1 MSEPQL
7 RWRQRLESLQ
17 RALGQLKAALL
28 AHDAAPESEVIGMA
42 VIKAYE
48 FSFELSWKTLKDWLS
63 HEGIDALVPREVLR
77 PHGSHIR
84 RQPSPDR
91 PGSDSRALCSRP
103 SRFGQGSGAKAM
115 TEMAEELGGLP
126 ARTLEE
132 IASVMGRFRD
142 IRWVKLYGSRALG
155 RHRPGSDIDL
165 AFSAPIDHTAAL
177 AGALEEL
184 PTPYRF
190 DVTHWETLEHA
201 GLREHIARWGV
212 PLLCC
217 GNGNQDDAIR
227 HATPAH

>member
-1 MSEPQL
+1 
-7 RWRQRLESLQ
+7 
-17 RALGQLKAALL
+17 
-28 AHDAAPESEVIGMA
+28 
-42 VIKAYE
+42 
-48 FSFELSWKTLKDWLS
+48 
-63 HEGIDALVPREVLR
+63 
-77 PHGSHIR
+77 
-84 RQPSPDR
+84 
-91 PGSDSRALCSRP
+91 
-103 SRFGQGSGAKAM
+103 M

-155 RHRPGSDIDL
+155 RQRPGSDIDL

-190 DVTHWETLEHA
+190 DVTHWESLEHT

-212 PLLCC
+212 PLHSRGAPWPGDVSLRVEDSP
-217 GNGNQDDAIR
+217 GGG
-227 HATPAH
+227 